1 MLSMVRGGKLKDVA
15 VDAHIRSYCWS
26 GDLIRSASSSGD
38 SRFPYVH
45 SNELVF
51 ELQKA
56 RAAESD
62 LVGGE
67 DLIEGI
73 KKCFIKMSFVYVVV
87 MIDWYTEMLAWW
99 LLSFTVLRNVSQWSA
114 RTIQVEESVHKAYI
128 SLIEKAKHFIY
139 IEVKLMEERSI
150 KPLDLNLVALS
161 TTCSKDLELNLAKS
175 LLSEMGQCTTAYPYN
190 QLFGALVSKNYE
202 RQDATLLSW
211 NLIYIVDWMQI
222 YIL

>member
-26 GDLIRSASSSGD
+26 GDLIRSAFSSGD

-62 LVGGE
+62 LVAGE

-73 KKCFIKMSFVYVVV
+73 KKCFIKMNFVYVVV

-99 LLSFTVLRNVSQWSA
+99 LLSFTVLRSVSQWSA
-114 RTIQVEESVHKAYI
+114 GTSQVEESVHKAYI
-128 SLIEKAKHFIY
+128 SLIEKAEHFIY

-150 KPLDLNLVALS
+150 KPLDLNLAALS
-161 TTCSKDLELNLAKS
+161 TTCSKDFELNLAKS
-175 LLSEMGQCTTAYPYN
+175 LLSEMGQCTT
-190 QLFGALVSKNYE
+190 
-202 RQDATLLSW
+202 T
-211 NLIYIVDWMQI
+211 
-222 YIL
+222 

>member
-1 MLSMVRGGKLKDVA
+1 MKILGGGKLKDVA

-26 GDLIRSASSSGD
+26 GDLIRSAFSSGD

-62 LVGGE
+62 LVAGE

-73 KKCFIKMSFVYVVV
+73 KKCFIKMNFVYVVV

-99 LLSFTVLRNVSQWSA
+99 LLSFTVSGYVVFKFYSFKSFTCIRAVGAGRQRRRYKKLINNRSSWSLCCMSLSDG
-114 RTIQVEESVHKAYI
+114 TSQVEESVDKAYI
-128 SLIEKAKHFIY
+128 SLIEKAEHFIY
-139 IEVKLMEERSI
+139 IEHYQQHAVKT
-150 KPLDLNLVALS
+150 LS
-161 TTCSKDLELNLAKS
+161 
-175 LLSEMGQCTTAYPYN
+175 
-190 QLFGALVSKNYE
+190 
-202 RQDATLLSW
+202 
-211 NLIYIVDWMQI
+211 
-222 YIL
+222 